1 MSSIPHETETLT
13 PEEMGILSAAKTK
26 RTISP
31 LHTVNNGATSTTAL
45 FSRMSKYGAAEIKEY
60 IPKAT
65 TRGFAIAMTSAFLL
79 LGGYAAFVASSNAL
93 KTRGPAVNKMKL
105 SNLPPPPQTVE
116 NVPPPPTTA
125 PGPASRAGT
134 PVPVPDALIA
144 PDVKDFANV
153 DEISRA
159 STSGG
164 DGEDQGYMGLASEV
178 NVEVRE
184 EEPNAYEFMAVD
196 KEPYIDIAELQKR
209 VVYPDIA
216 RRAGIE
222 GTVNIRVLVDKKGKP
237 KKYIIESTD
246 SDLLNKAAID
256 AVMNSTFTPA
266 IQGTTPLDCWVSIP
280 MNFRMR

>member
-1 MSSIPHETETLT
+1 MPPTFDETE
-13 PEEMGILSAAKTK
+13 PIISASSPAKPL
-26 RTISP
+26 RTTSS
-31 LHTVNNGATSTTAL
+31 LHIVSNGAPSQVSFFAPTK
-45 FSRMSKYGAAEIKEY
+45 KYGAAEMKEY

-79 LGGYAAFVASSNAL
+79 LGGYAAFVASSNSL
-93 KTRGPAVNKMKL
+93 KSRGPVVNKMKL
-105 SNLPPPPQTVE
+105 TNLPPPPQTVD

-159 STSGG
+159 STLGG
-164 DGEDQGYMGLASEV
+164 DGQDQGYMGLASDV
-178 NVEVRE
+178 DVEVRE
-184 EEPNAYEFMAVD
+184 DEPNAYEFMAVD

-280 MNFRMR
+280 MNFRMK